1 MIDTWVDGW
10 VDARIAGCMYRWLD
24 VSPCARIDARAHGCI
39 DVWAHVRMDGLGG
52 LVAKWMDVWVN
63 DHE

>member
-1 MIDTWVDGW
+1 MITV
-10 VDARIAGCMYRWLD
+10 
-24 VSPCARIDARAHGCI
+24 CI

-63 DHE
+63 GCIDALMHGCVHGFMHERMHGEVH